1 MTLPVSGQLSFS
13 DINTELS
20 RSATAQLSI
29 NDTELRTVFGQAS
42 GAVDLNSGRGK
53 SYGMTITPGFWYWYV
68 QASDNDFYPSYGYVD
83 PLVSNLPWWQ
93 LQTGGN
99 SGQTPAGGIGSIT
112 SQSIPNSTYKLRA
125 MWDRVDGSLGEY
137 PLYMM
142 VSDLSEP
149 PEIYWVNVDT
159 YGYPYGSGTDLPA
172 YELASGYLAG
182 AVGYWKVYGLSSP
195 NYGSHITLGNPKR
208 VNSINAATHRL
219 VLSGNYGDAYGTYLE
234 GPAGFWWYSN
244 GTSTVGSWSSPTTAG
259 IGSQYEIYISNNGSW
274 DIQDSNNQPLSFDTW
289 LPLTNGVQLYALYGG
304 WGMIRDYYIRKVGT
318 TVPLVAGNI
327 QLGV

>member
-1 MTLPVSGQLSFS
+1 MTLPVSGQLAFS
-13 DINTELS
+13 DINTELG
-20 RSATAQLSI
+20 RVATAQLSI

-42 GAVDLNSGRGK
+42 GAVDLNSGYGK
-53 SYGMTITPGFWYWYV
+53 SYGMTITPGSWYWY
-68 QASDNDFYPSYGYVD
+68 AMPSDNDFYPSYGYVD

-99 SGQTPAGGIGSIT
+99 SGQTPAGGKGSIT

-142 VSDLSEP
+142 VSDLSP
-149 PEIYWVNVDT
+149 PDVNWVNVDT

-195 NYGSHITLGNPKR
+195 NYESHITLGNPKR

-219 VLSGNYGDAYGTYLE
+219 VLSGQYGDAYGTYLD

-259 IGSQYEIYISNNGSW
+259 IGSQYEIYISDNNSW
-274 DIQDSNNQPLSFDTW
+274 DIQDSNNQPLPFDTW

-304 WGMIRDYYIRKVGT
+304 WGMTRGYQIRKAGT
-318 TVPLVAGNI
+318 TLPLVAGNI
-327 QLGV
+327 QLGS